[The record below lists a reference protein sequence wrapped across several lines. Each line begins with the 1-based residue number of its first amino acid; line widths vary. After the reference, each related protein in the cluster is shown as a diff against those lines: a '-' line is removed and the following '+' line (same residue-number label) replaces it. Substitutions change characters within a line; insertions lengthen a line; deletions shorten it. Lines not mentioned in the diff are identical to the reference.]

1 MAVNPKDMLD
11 MIKQSRNGEGAD
23 MPTPPPAEQDA
34 LTSPMASPMTT
45 PEPAKG
51 EEEKARLNIMMALD
65 MLQSAMGVFAP
76 DSKESKTVEKLVADI
91 TRTFGE
97 RESDTRRLIPTEI
110 LQMIQTL
117 PQAGGAT
124 PGQRTAAM
132 APVEGA
138 TAPPLPI

>member
-1 MAVNPKDMLD
+1 M
-11 MIKQSRNGEGAD
+11 S
-23 MPTPPPAEQDA
+23 
-34 LTSPMASPMTT
+34 T

-65 MLQSAMGVFAP
+65 MLQSAMGVFQA
-76 DSKESKTVEKLVADI
+76 DSKEAKTVEKLVADI

-97 RESDTRRLIPTEI
+97 RESETRQLIPSEI